1 MAPNHR
7 ENLAQHIHI
16 SSADDLSYSVS
27 ASSGIN
33 DTIQTIVT
41 GRKCW
46 KTMKGKGE
54 VVWPPYL
61 EGALVEGEP
70 SHVYHPRSGI
80 CASYLRPG
88 VAFIL
93 VVFYINTR
101 TRSRA
106 REVSARRVPHVP
118 LVRPLPHAQQVHLGL
133 HLQRD
138 WEAKDTQASRL
149 PSPTASRYGRGQA
162 QYVHFAPTHT

>member
-7 ENLAQHIHI
+7 DNLAQHIHI

-61 EGALVEGEP
+61 EAALVEGASP
-70 SHVYHPRSGI
+70 SAPPPRPSSHI
-80 CASYLRPG
+80 YAYM
-88 VAFIL
+88 
-93 VVFYINTR
+93 
-101 TRSRA
+101 
-106 REVSARRVPHVP
+106 RV
-118 LVRPLPHAQQVHLGL
+118 
-133 HLQRD
+133 
-138 WEAKDTQASRL
+138 
-149 PSPTASRYGRGQA
+149 
-162 QYVHFAPTHT
+162 

>member
-1 MAPNHR
+1 MPPVNHR

-27 ASSGIN
+27 PSSGIN

-61 EGALVEGEP
+61 EAALVEGEF
-70 SHVYHPRSGI
+70 V
-80 CASYLRPG
+80 
-88 VAFIL
+88 
-93 VVFYINTR
+93 
-101 TRSRA
+101 
-106 REVSARRVPHVP
+106 
-118 LVRPLPHAQQVHLGL
+118 
-133 HLQRD
+133 
-138 WEAKDTQASRL
+138 ASR
-149 PSPTASRYGRGQA
+149 TASPSAYMRVLYPQPP
-162 QYVHFAPTHT
+162 QHIP

>member
-70 SHVYHPRSGI
+70 PHGYHPRSAI

-88 VAFIL
+88 VALIL
-93 VVFYINTR
+93 ANF
-101 TRSRA
+101 
-106 REVSARRVPHVP
+106 
-118 LVRPLPHAQQVHLGL
+118 
-133 HLQRD
+133 
-138 WEAKDTQASRL
+138 
-149 PSPTASRYGRGQA
+149 
-162 QYVHFAPTHT
+162 

>member
-7 ENLAQHIHI
+7 DNLAQHIHI

-27 ASSGIN
+27 PSSGIN

-61 EGALVEGEP
+61 EAALVEGMLDSLFMNLITLP
-70 SHVYHPRSGI
+70 AICPLLYAPPPRI
-80 CASYLRPG
+80 CASC
-88 VAFIL
+88 
-93 VVFYINTR
+93 
-101 TRSRA
+101 
-106 REVSARRVPHVP
+106 
-118 LVRPLPHAQQVHLGL
+118 HL
-133 HLQRD
+133 
-138 WEAKDTQASRL
+138 KC
-149 PSPTASRYGRGQA
+149 
-162 QYVHFAPTHT
+162 

>member
-7 ENLAQHIHI
+7 DNLAQHIHI

-27 ASSGIN
+27 PSTAGIN

-61 EGALVEGEP
+61 EAALVEGEP
-70 SHVYHPRSGI
+70 SFLLSASAANPTRPAIIPPR
-80 CASYLRPG
+80 P
-88 VAFIL
+88 
-93 VVFYINTR
+93 
-101 TRSRA
+101 
-106 REVSARRVPHVP
+106 
-118 LVRPLPHAQQVHLGL
+118 
-133 HLQRD
+133 
-138 WEAKDTQASRL
+138 
-149 PSPTASRYGRGQA
+149 
-162 QYVHFAPTHT
+162 